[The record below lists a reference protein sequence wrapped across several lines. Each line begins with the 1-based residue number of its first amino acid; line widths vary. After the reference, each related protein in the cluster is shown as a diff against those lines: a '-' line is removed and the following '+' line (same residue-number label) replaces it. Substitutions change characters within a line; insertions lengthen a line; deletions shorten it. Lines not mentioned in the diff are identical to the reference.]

1 MERERDMQ
9 GRDLM
14 EGMVVFPVHIIERII
29 KMVKIIMTFQS
40 LRAQKLSNLKLSVMT
55 NFACGYVMTKL
66 QVRTRQQPTFS
77 Q

>member
-1 MERERDMQ
+1 MQ

-40 LRAQKLSNLKLSVMT
+40 LRAQKLSNWKRSVMT
-55 NFACGYVMTKL
+55 NFACGYVMTKQ